1 MNITD
6 LLFLSIFIIVG
17 FVMLY
22 FCVKLIKRIK
32 LIQNSDE
39 VSINEAV
46 NRDDIVQ
53 INGKAKKYK
62 DVLKSPLEDKDCFAY
77 DYSVE
82 KRSRRR
88 GRNGRRR
95 TKWRTIEQGDDS
107 VDFILEDDSG
117 TAYIHTEDAEKLLD
131 KETNYS
137 MSNSSS
143 IPSTVAQ
150 NNNLSFDLMGFNF
163 GQKLRLKEGTIQPDD
178 EIFVIGK
185 YKNRNPKNNETLEID
200 SNEKIYISDKNTKKA
215 IRTLMI
221 KCGLYLIVGLMFVI
235 IPIIVLLGG

>member
-215 IRTLMI
+215 IRTLMM
-221 KCGLYLIVGLMFVI
+221 KCAIYLFIGILFII
-235 IPIIVLLGG
+235 IPVMILIGG